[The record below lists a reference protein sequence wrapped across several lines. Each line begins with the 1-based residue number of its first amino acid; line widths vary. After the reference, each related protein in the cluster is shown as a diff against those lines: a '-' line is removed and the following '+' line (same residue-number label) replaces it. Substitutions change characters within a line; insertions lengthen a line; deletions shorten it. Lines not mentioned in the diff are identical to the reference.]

1 MTESVWR
8 GHGFHSPLRGA
19 ACVILAASI
28 SYGPAGPVVYQV
40 RNYWAQLQIKLLL
53 NTGVMQATSCP

>member
-8 GHGFHSPLRGA
+8 GHGFHSPLRSA
-19 ACVILAASI
+19 TCVIPAASN
-28 SYGPAGPVVYQV
+28 SYGPAVPVVYQV